1 MNQREG
7 GGRRVAISQSNYIPW
22 RGYFDLIGSVDEFI
36 FYDDAQYTKDWRN
49 RNRIK
54 TPQGP
59 LWLTIP
65 VGTDR
70 NRRICDVTIPDEEA
84 GRKHW
89 QVLAANYKRAPYFEE
104 IAGWLRPYFDESWT
118 SLSLLNHRMT
128 AAICAFLGI
137 RTKLS
142 RSYDYA
148 ATGDRNGRLLALCQ
162 EAGGTT
168 YLSGPRAA
176 DYLDEQLFRDGGV
189 AVEWMDY
196 SNYAEYPQL
205 WGDFEP
211 QVSILDLLFN
221 CGPDSPR
228 FLKVGVS

>member
-1 MNQREG
+1 MNRREG
-7 GGRRVAISQSNYIPW
+7 DGRRVAISQSNYIPW
-22 RGYFDLIGSVDEFI
+22 RGYFDMIGSVDEFI
-36 FYDDAQYTKDWRN
+36 FYDDVQYTKDWRN

-89 QVLAANYKRAPYFEE
+89 QVLTANYKRAPHFEE
-104 IAGWLRPYFDESWT
+104 IAGWLRPHFDEPWT

-128 AAICAFLGI
+128 AAICDFLGI

-142 RSYDYA
+142 RSYDYQVG
-148 ATGDRNGRLLALCQ
+148 GDRNGRLLALCQ
-162 EAGGTT
+162 EVGGTT

-176 DYLDEQLFRDGGV
+176 DYLDEQLFEDGGV

-205 WGDFEP
+205 WGKFEP

-221 CGPDSPR
+221 CGLASR
-228 FLKVGVS
+228 NFLKVGAS